1 MEWALVLLE
10 VCGAE
15 AVSDYHVIAFENLLD
30 HGWGGIGRV
39 GIVTVGHDIDISID
53 VLEHRADD
61 IPLALAGLLTDD
73 YTFSRGDFRG
83 VICGVV
89 VVDVDSGV
97 RQCHL
102 EVPDDFTDGDFFVVT
117 GEKYR
122 NLRFFV
128 LNWHVYHYSRDGG
141 RRIVR
146 VY

>member
-73 YTFSRGDFRG
+73 GTFLCGNLGST
-83 VICGVV
+83 VCGVV
-89 VVDVDSGV
+89 VVDVDCCV
-97 RQCHL
+97 RQDIV
-102 EVPDDFTDGDFFVVT
+102 EIAYDFADGDLLVVA
-117 GEKYR
+117 GEEHCD
-122 NLRFFV
+122 LV
-128 LNWHVYHYSRDGG
+128 DGHKF
-141 RRIVR
+141 
-146 VY
+146 